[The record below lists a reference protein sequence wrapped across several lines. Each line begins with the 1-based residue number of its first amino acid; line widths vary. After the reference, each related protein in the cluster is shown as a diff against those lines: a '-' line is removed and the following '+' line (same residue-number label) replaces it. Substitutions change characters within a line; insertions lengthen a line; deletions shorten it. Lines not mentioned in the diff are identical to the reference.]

1 MGQSSQQ
8 TIIAQ
13 GVKVEGDFTSQGAVI
28 IEGEVT
34 GSVHT
39 SENLQVGETAK
50 IHADVAAADAVVA
63 GEIRGNI
70 VIEGRLD
77 ILETSKVNGD
87 VHASIISVAAGAK
100 VNGKISM
107 DGQKKAAAVAKKK
120 AKKEEE
126 ETAPKE

>member
-34 GSVHT
+34 GSVQT
-39 SENLQVGETAK
+39 SENLQVGETAR
-50 IHADVAAADAVVA
+50 IHADVAATDAVVA

-77 ILETSKVNGD
+77 LLETSQVT
-87 VHASIISVAAGAK
+87 GA
-100 VNGKISM
+100 
-107 DGQKKAAAVAKKK
+107 KKAAANVKKK
-120 AKKEEE
+120 AKKEDEATEE
-126 ETAPKE
+126 MPKD